1 MSTSKAV
8 LARDTDLLHGP
19 LLGKIFS
26 FVLPLM
32 ITNLI
37 QNLYNAADMVI
48 VGMSSVDGAIGAIG
62 TTAAMVNCILNLFM
76 GFAVGASV
84 MVARA
89 IGERNQE
96 KTSQSVHTSLVIGM
110 ISGIAALALGLSVSR
125 PILIMLGDH
134 DIQPRIHGCACSGAP

>member
-1 MSTSKAV
+1 MRTSKEV
-8 LARDTDLLHGP
+8 LIGETDLLHGT
-19 LLGKIFS
+19 LLGKIFA

-89 IGERNQE
+89 IG
-96 KTSQSVHTSLVIGM
+96 
-110 ISGIAALALGLSVSR
+110 
-125 PILIMLGDH
+125 
-134 DIQPRIHGCACSGAP
+134 